1 MEEKKLK
8 ITLTLARVNA
18 GYTAERCAE
27 LCHMDVQ
34 RLRRA
39 EKAEDPKL
47 SITELLKFCEV
58 CGIKFEDLDY

>member
-8 ITLTLARVNA
+8 ITLTIARVNA
-18 GYTAERCAE
+18 GYSAERCAE

-39 EKAEDPKL
+39 EKSEDPKL
-47 SITELLKFCEV
+47 SIAELLKFCEV